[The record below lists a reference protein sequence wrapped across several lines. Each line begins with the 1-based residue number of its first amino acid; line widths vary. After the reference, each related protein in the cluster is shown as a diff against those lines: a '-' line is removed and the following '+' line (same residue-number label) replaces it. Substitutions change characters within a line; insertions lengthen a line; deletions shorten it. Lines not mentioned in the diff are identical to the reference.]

1 MHAEEMFMK
10 TKCHKEEWLVK
21 MNSLVNYIGGQFYQI
36 PKQILP
42 EPLTFY
48 AGSLLILVESTS
60 VLHEK
65 KKMYLNFKNDLET
78 NFTIFL
84 RRKTKHY

>member
-1 MHAEEMFMK
+1 MT

-21 MNSLVNYIGGQFYQI
+21 MKSLVNYAGGQFYQI
-36 PKQILP
+36 SKLILP
-42 EPLTFY
+42 EPLTFH
-48 AGSLLILVESTS
+48 AGSQ
-60 VLHEK
+60 K

-78 NFTIFL
+78 IFTIFL